1 MWRLRWK
8 KRPRRPDAA
17 RGAGRVLLG
26 VLLFCASGWAG
37 EPGTSA
43 SAERVAVQG
52 WVKRAFDRQA
62 AAPSDARGY
71 VARPEDN
78 LVPGVR
84 LEQFREDLEKGA
96 GHELQGKFRAV
107 HSSSALAVNT
117 FAPFKDRPAD
127 LVLLGRRGFDS
138 VVFEKQLPTGLH
150 GTPPTLDVFLRRGDE
165 AIAIESKFLE
175 YFSPKEAKFSSS
187 YRRSALPWAEEAWWA
202 VLEDARA
209 AGRRNLDLAQ
219 LVKHYLG
226 LRRLLEEGDE
236 SGWKPARATLLYLY
250 WEPAHAED
258 VEACVR
264 HRAEIEDLAARVAES
279 RIDFRAM
286 SYPDLWHQWAGDPSA
301 AEHARN
307 LLGRYEILLP

>member
-1 MWRLRWK
+1 MWRRPAR
-8 KRPRRPDAA
+8 KRPRPDARRRA
-17 RGAGRVLLG
+17 AWAAAGAVLL
-26 VLLFCASGWAG
+26 LAG
-37 EPGTSA
+37 GAAGQAVS
-43 SAERVAVQG
+43 ERELVRRL
-52 WVKRAFDRQA
+52 VKEAYDRQA

-84 LEQFREDLEKGA
+84 LEQFRADMEKGA

-127 LVLLGRRGFDS
+127 LVLLGRRGFDA
-138 VVFEKQLPTGLH
+138 VTFEKQLPTGLH

-165 AIAIESKFLE
+165 VIAIESKFLE

-187 YRRSALPWAEEAWWA
+187 YRRSALPWAEDGWWR
-202 VLEDARA
+202 VLEEARG
-209 AGRRNLDLAQ
+209 AGPRNLDVAQ

-226 LRRLLEEGDE
+226 LSRLLEEGDA

-250 WEPAHAED
+250 WEPANPGRAT
-258 VEACVR
+258 ACVR
-264 HRAEIEDLAARVAES
+264 HRAEIAQLAARVAES

-286 SYPDLWHQWAGDPSA
+286 SYPDLWQDWERRPGLAAHAGDLQ
-301 AEHARN
+301 R
-307 LLGRYEILLP
+307 RYGLTYPGE